1 VSERSIAIA
10 HQKGG
15 VGKTTTTILLAA
27 ELADARPHLR
37 IILEDQDPD
46 RHLTTMAPADSG
58 APFVLD
64 EFGSEEGDVR
74 LIDTGPGDLAQL
86 RTLLRRVDHLII
98 PVRLETMTLQALNKF
113 LPVVQ
118 EVQEAS
124 EGRPE
129 LLGFVV
135 THYAARSVEHQRS
148 LREVGEFAAEL
159 GTRVLGV
166 VPFSP
171 RIGMRI
177 TTQGHYYRPAAD
189 AVLEVLHAGSLVA
202 T

>member
-1 VSERSIAIA
+1 VPESSIAIA

-15 VGKTTTTILLAA
+15 VGKTTTTILMAA
-27 ELADARPHLR
+27 ELADLRPDLR
-37 IILEDQDPD
+37 IVLEDQDPD
-46 RHLTTMAPADSG
+46 RHLTSMLPPEDG
-58 APFVLD
+58 VPFLLD
-64 EFGSEEGDVR
+64 EGQCAAGDVR

-86 RTLLRRVDHLII
+86 RTLLRRVDHVIV

-113 LPVVQ
+113 LPMVD
-118 EVQEAS
+118 EVRSAR
-124 EGRPE
+124 EGDPS

-148 LREVGEFAAEL
+148 LDELYAFASRL
-159 GTRVLGV
+159 RTTVLAII
-166 VPFSP
+166 PFSP

-177 TTQGHYYRPAAD
+177 TTQGHYYRPAAE
-189 AVLEVLHAGSLVA
+189 AVLEVLGASCLVA

>member
-1 VSERSIAIA
+1 VPESSIAIA

-27 ELADARPHLR
+27 ELADLRPDLR
-37 IILEDQDPD
+37 IVLEDQDPD
-46 RHLTTMAPADSG
+46 RHLTSMLPPDDG
-58 APFVLD
+58 VPFTLD
-64 EFGSEEGDVR
+64 EGGGTEGDVR

-86 RTLLRRVDHLII
+86 RTLLRRADHVIV

-113 LPVVQ
+113 LPVVD
-118 EVQEAS
+118 EVRAAR
-124 EGRPE
+124 GGAPG

-148 LREVGEFAAEL
+148 LDDLHVFASRL
-159 GTRVLGV
+159 GTSVLAI

-177 TTQGHYYRPAAD
+177 TTQGHYYRPAAA
-189 AVLEVLHAGSLVA
+189 AVLGVLDASCLVA

>member
-1 VSERSIAIA
+1 MPERSIAIA

-27 ELADARPHLR
+27 ELADAWPALR
-37 IILEDQDPD
+37 IVLEDQDPD
-46 RHLTTMAPADSG
+46 RHLTTMLPDDDS
-58 APFVLD
+58 APFELD
-64 EFGSEEGDVR
+64 QLGATQGDVR
-74 LIDTGPGDLAQL
+74 LIDTGPGDLSQL
-86 RTLLRRVDHLII
+86 RTILRHVDYVIV

-113 LPVVQ
+113 LPVV
-118 EVQEAS
+118 EDVQQMRGGA
-124 EGRPE
+124 PE

-148 LREVGEFAAEL
+148 LAEVQHFAASL
-159 GTRVLGV
+159 GTRILAV

-177 TTQGHYYRPAAD
+177 TTQGHYYRPAAE
-189 AVLEVLHAGSLVA
+189 AVLEVLRAGSLVA